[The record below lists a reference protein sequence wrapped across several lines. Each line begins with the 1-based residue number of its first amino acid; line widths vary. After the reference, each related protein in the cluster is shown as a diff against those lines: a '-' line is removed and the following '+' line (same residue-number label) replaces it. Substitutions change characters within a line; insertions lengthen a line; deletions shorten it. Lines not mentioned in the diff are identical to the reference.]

1 MDRKTKLTDA
11 YVEVRLGTS
20 YYEKTP
26 VQPHTLNP
34 VWKKAITF
42 QVTDDRT
49 LITDPVEIKIL
60 DKDVVSDD
68 IIGVVYLDLST
79 LLYPR
84 PQMSLSN
91 PALSSPRS
99 TAISPNSVMNPRS
112 VGSDRK
118 LGKDAQFQPSSGSGG
133 NGMSLSASMSA
144 GISIPSSAKKTSIF
158 TPPKTPGSL
167 LLRNVRRDG
176 SGAASGEDASC
187 CSDHDEA
194 DGSSAASGAASV
206 GSAIEADSAK
216 ISGWFPIYDTLKG
229 VQGEINLS
237 VEVRN
242 IENMDPLAG
251 PSVGVQFFSTSLP
264 PHIERVAGLVGACKI
279 EDDPEYQ
286 WADTFRLSRTSN
298 EVRQVLMY
306 KLAGKLRK
314 KISTQVRALGCN
326 AVIGYRQCIEL
337 EGTMG
342 LVARGYGT
350 AAVVIPYAESADTES
365 CPSLNQEQND
375 LFHSPPAQPNDMCG
389 SSPGV
394 QGMLT
399 ASAPWSFGPTSSQQS
414 GLGGLNSPLQQSQ
427 AQAQVQQPQMPQQQ
441 SQSQQ
446 QQQAQVQKIPLLTVT
461 SLEKGAIQHVGGV
474 VIVNIPHMY
483 VSI

>member
-26 VQPHTLNP
+26 IQPHTLNP

-42 QVTDDRT
+42 QVTDDKT
-49 LITDPVEIKIL
+49 LITDPVEIKVL

-84 PQMSLSN
+84 PQMPLS
-91 PALSSPRS
+91 PAALSSPRATVIPS
-99 TAISPNSVMNPRS
+99 NSAINIRS
-112 VGSDRK
+112 LGSDRK
-118 LGKDAQFQPSSGSGG
+118 LGKDTQFQPSSGGG
-133 NGMSLSASMSA
+133 GGAGVSLSASTSA
-144 GISIPSSAKKTSIF
+144 GISVPSSAKKGGIF
-158 TPPKTPGSL
+158 TPPKHSNSL
-167 LLRNVRRDG
+167 IFRNVRRDG
-176 SGAASGEDASC
+176 SGAASGEETSY

-194 DGSSAASGAASV
+194 AGSSAASGASSV
-206 GSAIEADSAK
+206 GSAIDADSAK

-251 PSVGVQFFSTSLP
+251 PSVGVQFFSTSVP
-264 PHIERVAGLVGACKI
+264 PRIERVAGLVGACKI
-279 EDDPEYQ
+279 ADDPEYQ

-306 KLAGKLRK
+306 KLAGRLRK

-350 AAVVIPYAESADTES
+350 AAVVIPYAEPAEFDS
-365 CPSLNQEQND
+365 CPSLGQEQND
-375 LFHSPPAQPNDMCG
+375 LFHSPPAQPNDICG
-389 SSPGV
+389 SSPGA
-394 QGMLT
+394 QGLLT
-399 ASAPWSFGPTSSQQS
+399 ASAPWSFGPT

-427 AQAQVQQPQMPQQQ
+427 PPPQAQVQQPQIPQQQ
-441 SQSQQ
+441 GQSQQ
-446 QQQAQVQKIPLLTVT
+446 QQQQAQIQKIPLLTVT
-461 SLEKGAIQHVGGV
+461 CLEKGAIQHVGGV
-474 VIVNIPHMY
+474 VIVK
-483 VSI
+483 